1 MVNFMCQLEWAEK
14 HQIAGKIYFFLG
26 VSIRVFGEEISNWIH
41 NMSKEDLQSPMQVS
55 IIQPKERPNRTKW
68 NRKGKFALYLSWTPN
83 FSCPQTL
90 AFLVLR
96 PSDLD
101 LYLHPLVHGPWDT
114 PQLLLMIS
122 TLGSSGSQVFGFG
135 PELHHQFS
143 CTFSLQ
149 AVAGGTS
156 QSSYLCE
163 PIFQNN
169 LIDISFWFCFSGDPL
184 TNKIV
189 KWIW

>member
-1 MVNFMCQLEWAEK
+1 MCQLDWAEK
-14 HQIAGKIYFFLG
+14 HQITGKIYFFLG
-26 VSIRVFGEEISNWIH
+26 MSVRVFGEEINNWIR
-41 NMSKEDLQSPMQVS
+41 NLSKEYLQSPMQVS

-68 NRKGKFALYLSWTPN
+68 NWKGKFTLYLSWTPN

-90 AFLVLR
+90 ALLVLR
-96 PSDLD
+96 SSDLD
-101 LYLHPLVHGPWDT
+101 QYLYPLVHGPWDT
-114 PQLLLMIS
+114 PQLFLMIS
-122 TLGSSGSQVFGFG
+122 TLGSPGSQVFGFG

-143 CTFSLQ
+143 GTFNLQ

-169 LIDISFWFCFSGDPL
+169 LIESPFGSVTLETP
-184 TNKIV
+184 N
-189 KWIW
+189 